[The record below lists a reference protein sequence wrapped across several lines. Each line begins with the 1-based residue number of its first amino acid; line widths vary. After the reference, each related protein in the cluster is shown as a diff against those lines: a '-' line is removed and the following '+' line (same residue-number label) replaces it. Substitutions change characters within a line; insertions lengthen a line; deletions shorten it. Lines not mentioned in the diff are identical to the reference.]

1 MLTLTFTQKPE
12 DLIAFNYYNAWA
24 KPEKA
29 TQRNKSKFQVM
40 AIALLALVGL
50 MIFTKKWDWLL
61 ASMISGAA
69 LIYVLTMDFFV
80 KMRVQRHIEAVMK
93 KAPEGTVTGPRTWKV
108 DDEGIKVELSGGDQ
122 SFLWSDVSRIEN
134 STQHWMLY
142 LGGKEA
148 LVLPKRALETPEA
161 KESWKVYLHR
171 LAVDK

>member
-1 MLTLTFTQKPE
+1 MLTLTFKQEPE

-50 MIFTKKWDWLL
+50 MIFTKKWDLLL

-69 LIYVLTMDFFV
+69 LVYVFTMDFFV
-80 KMRVQRHIEAVMK
+80 KMRVRRHIEAVMK
-93 KAPEGTVTGPRTWKV
+93 KAPEGSVTGPRTWV
-108 DDEGIKVELSGGDQ
+108 IDDEGIKVELPGGDQ
-122 SFLWSDVSRIEN
+122 AFRWVDVSRVEN
-134 STQHWMLY
+134 STEHWMLY

-148 LVLPKRALETPEA
+148 LVLPKRALKTPEA
-161 KESWKVYLHR
+161 TETWKAFLHK
-171 LAVDK
+171 LVVE